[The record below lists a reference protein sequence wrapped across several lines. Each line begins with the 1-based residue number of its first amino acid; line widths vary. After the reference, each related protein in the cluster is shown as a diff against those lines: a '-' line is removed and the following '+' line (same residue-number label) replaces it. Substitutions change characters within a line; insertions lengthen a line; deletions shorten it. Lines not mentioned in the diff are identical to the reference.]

1 MYLQETPRI
10 GVAIGDL
17 ILDLKKSTKIFN
29 GILLKD
35 KTDVF
40 QQVSTPRYYNSN
52 ILEKSEIKIMYE
64 KKLF

>member
-35 KTDVF
+35 KSDVF
-40 QQVSTPRYYNSN
+40 QQVSKPR
-52 ILEKSEIKIMYE
+52 LFRKIKN
-64 KKLF
+64 